1 MNTHASLKIRSGRL
15 FITLL
20 VAGCS
25 LIISGT
31 VVADDASPRSLVLF
45 DTPLMRTLVDGELK
59 LADVGHRAGVHMSLE
74 SATRETGAL
83 YSSPVADNLTSE
95 SGVHLSYRLS
105 W

>member
-1 MNTHASLKIRSGRL
+1 MNTDASLKIRPGSL
-15 FITLL
+15 FITVL
-20 VAGCS
+20 VASCI
-25 LIISGT
+25 LIIPGT
-31 VVADDASPRSLVLF
+31 AVAEDAGSRSPVLF
-45 DTPLMRTLVDGELK
+45 DSPLMRTLADGELK

-83 YSSPVADNLTSE
+83 YSSPVADNLASE